1 MLPAWLW
8 PWIGPTR
15 RAMTGAAGTL
25 LVLLSAAPALAV
37 AFLVGQHYELG
48 VRTGWYL
55 FLQSAYGTWRP
66 LTTILAVVTLLAAW
80 RLVGTATARLL
91 PDSGD

>member
-1 MLPAWLW
+1 MAA
-8 PWIGPTR
+8 ISRTR
-15 RAMTGAAGTL
+15 RAMPGAAGAL
-25 LVLLSAAPALAV
+25 LVLLSAAPALV
-37 AFLVGQHYELG
+37 IAFLVGQHYELG

-55 FLQSAYGTWRP
+55 FLQSAYGAWSP
-66 LTTILAVVTLLAAW
+66 LTTVMAVVTLLAAW

>member
-1 MLPAWLW
+1 M
-8 PWIGPTR
+8 
-15 RAMTGAAGTL
+15 AAD
-25 LVLLSAAPALAV
+25 AARLAV
-37 AFLVGQHYELG
+37 AVDRADAPRDDYELG

-55 FLQSAYGTWRP
+55 FLQSAYGAWSP
-66 LTTILAVVTLLAAW
+66 LTTVMAVVTLLAAW